1 MIIQDGVLNVISGA
15 LLVMKGTR
23 RNNLY
28 YYNGST
34 MIRVVATDF
43 GSDEDL
49 EITSLWHGRLGPIVG
64 VVSTYRHDLSKG
76 YW

>member
-1 MIIQDGVLNVISGA
+1 MIIRDGLLNVVSGD

-34 MIRVVATDF
+34 MIRVVAMVF
-43 GSDEDL
+43 GSDEDS
-49 EITSLWHGRLGPIVG
+49 EITSLRHRCLGPIVR
-64 VVSTYRHDLSKG
+64 VVSKYRHDPGKG
-76 YW
+76 QW